1 MKNALNYEK
10 LIFLSINNIIL
21 DKFLNL
27 LFIDYEFKI
36 NLKIKINYIL
46 YIIYSL

>member
-10 LIFLSINNIIL
+10 LIFLSINNINL

-36 NLKIKINYIL
+36 NLKIKIN
-46 YIIYSL
+46 